1 MYYDIFPTA
10 CGDILLAS
18 TGDALQLLDFQQG
31 SKARCVQGDWKRDAA
46 LFRPVREQV
55 LAYLAGELREF
66 SIAVAPQGTPFQQQ
80 VWQALQTIPYGET
93 ASYSDIATRIGRPKA
108 VRAVGA
114 ANGANP
120 VSLIIPCHRVIGSNG
135 TLTGYAGG
143 IETKAR
149 LLALEAG
156 DLTCLS

>member
-1 MYYDIFPTA
+1 MYYDIFPTV

-18 TGDALQLLDFQQG
+18 EGDALQLLDFQQG
-31 SKARCVQGDWKRDAA
+31 SKARRVQGDWKRDAI

-55 LAYLAGELREF
+55 LAYLNGELRQF

-93 ASYSDIATRIGRPKA
+93 ASYSDIASRIGRPRA

-120 VSLIIPCHRVIGSNG
+120 VSLIIPCHRVIGRNG
-135 TLTGYAGG
+135 ALTGYAGG
-143 IETKAR
+143 LAVKQR

-156 DLTCLS
+156 S